1 VVDATLEEGPT
12 LLAELRRLASNVD
25 AAEVHR
31 AAHKL
36 EGTLRTVHDDELIAR
51 AEEIEVQAQRGE
63 LDRLQERVEDLAGRL
78 EPVFDALRSWR
89 SGGRNPS

>member
-1 VVDATLEEGPT
+1 
-12 LLAELRRLASNVD
+12 
-25 AAEVHR
+25 R
-31 AAHKL
+31 AADVRALQKPSVPAWAVNQL
-36 EGTLRTVHDDELIAR
+36 FWRSRPVYDELIAR

-89 SGGRNPS
+89 SGGA